1 MQPVKFQESR
11 VGRVGRVGLVTCLV
25 ALHRICFDETH
36 FSGKWWLLSVSPS
49 VPNSS
54 TLFHVV
60 PFVLCHSVYFAE
72 SFLMKPEVL
81 SIKGLMP
88 ENIREL
94 LGLGCFSPFSFPG
107 AWCFSGCFRGIS
119 MLAFPWAVVACA
131 QRSSLKLRTVLTIMD
146 SNMTIQLLSPKIL
159 QRESQDGIWRFL
171 TTKHQKRDSLQGSA
185 GAVCKPE
192 PCAQGLGAGAAT
204 VAALVWTPAVFCASE
219 DVSRGG

>member
-11 VGRVGRVGLVTCLV
+11 VGRVGRVGRVRLVTCLV

-36 FSGKWWLLSVSPS
+36 FGGKWWLLSVSPS

-81 SIKGLMP
+81 SIKGLMLEELGP

-94 LGLGCFSPFSFPG
+94 LGLGCFSPFSCPG

-119 MLAFPWAVVACA
+119 MPAFPWDVVACA

-146 SNMTIQLLSPKIL
+146 SNDNTTFEPQDSPERVPGWDL
-159 QRESQDGIWRFL
+159 EVP
-171 TTKHQKRDSLQGSA
+171 HQQTSKKGF
-185 GAVCKPE
+185 
-192 PCAQGLGAGAAT
+192 T
-204 VAALVWTPAVFCASE
+204 
-219 DVSRGG
+219 SRQCWSRV